1 MRRSILGWLV
11 GARASQAVAG
21 EINPVRVVDD
31 AIEDG
36 VGVGW
41 IADQLVPFVEG
52 DLAGDD
58 GRAAAVT
65 FFEDFEEVVTSGGI
79 EGLETPVVEDEQLY
93 AAERALDA
101 GIAAIA
107 AGEREVGEELGNALV
122 ERTERLSRQ
131 ALWPR
136 ADESQLLPTPVGPH
150 RIRFSCASIH
160 SPPASLWNSARSRPR
175 GAR

>member
-1 MRRSILGWLV
+1 M
-11 GARASQAVAG
+11 AG

-65 FFEDFEEVVTSGGI
+65 FFEDFEEVVTSGGV
-79 EGLETPVVEDEQLY
+79 EGLETPVIEDEQLHP
-93 AAERALDA
+93 AERPQET
-101 GIAAIA
+101 GIATIA
-107 AGEREVGEELGNALV
+107 AGEGEVGEQLGNALV
-122 ERTERLSRQ
+122 E
-131 ALWPR
+131 
-136 ADESQLLPTPVGPH
+136 
-150 RIRFSCASIH
+150 
-160 SPPASLWNSARSRPR
+160 N
-175 GAR
+175 GAIVTTGFVAEG